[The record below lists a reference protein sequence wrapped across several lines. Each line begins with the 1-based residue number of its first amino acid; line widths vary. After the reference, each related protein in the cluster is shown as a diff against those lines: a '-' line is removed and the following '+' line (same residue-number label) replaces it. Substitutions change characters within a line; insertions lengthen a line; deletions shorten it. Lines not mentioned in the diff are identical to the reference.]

1 MKKVGEMPKETI
13 ARQQLQ
19 SDDPEWSLDVRWM
32 KDHEVQVGAHIEGDF
47 EKGQFFTLDRNQIN
61 NLIVALRKARDK
73 VYGADV

>member
-1 MKKVGEMPKETI
+1 MPKETI

-19 SDDPEWSLDVRWM
+19 SDEPEWALEVRWD
-32 KDHEVQVGAHIEGDF
+32 KDHEVQVAAHIDGDF
-47 EKGQFFTLDRNQIN
+47 QQGQFFTLNRNQIN